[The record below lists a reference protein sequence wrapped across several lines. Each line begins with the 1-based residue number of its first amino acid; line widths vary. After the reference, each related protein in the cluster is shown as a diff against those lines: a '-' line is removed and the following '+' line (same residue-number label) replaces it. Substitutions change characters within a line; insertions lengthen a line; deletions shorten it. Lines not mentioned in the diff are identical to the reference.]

1 MGIFRKNVV
10 VRGRSESAVD
20 IVPALVDTGATYSM
34 LPSSLMSEMGVEASK
49 YDTFTLADGRKQRFP
64 TGEVRLGVWFER
76 DGWNSFVERYSP
88 VIFGPDD
95 CFLLGAITLQIF
107 GLIADTTNHKVI
119 PAPEMTL

>member
-1 MGIFRKNVV
+1 MLPGSLMTEMGI
-10 VRGRSESAVD
+10 
-20 IVPALVDTGATYSM
+20 
-34 LPSSLMSEMGVEASK
+34 EASK
-49 YDTFTLADGRKQRFP
+49 YDTFTLTDGRKQQFP

-76 DGWNSFVERYSP
+76 DGWNHFVERYSP

-95 CFLLGAITLQIF
+95 NFLLGAMTLQIF

>member
-1 MGIFRKNVV
+1 MGTFRKNLVV
-10 VRGRSESAVD
+10 KGRRGSVVD
-20 IVPALVDTGATYSM
+20 IVPALVDTGATYTM

-49 YDTFTLADGRKQRFP
+49 YDTFTLADGRKRQFP

-76 DGWNSFVERYSP
+76 DGWSHFVERYSP

-95 CFLLGAITLQIF
+95 NFLLGAMTLQIF

-119 PAPEMTL
+119 PAPDMTL